1 MSQAVFIA
9 MNGMG
14 WKHSCRDKFVVA
26 RVVDSGNWA
35 ESILALKKR
44 KTLTM
49 MTHKCEAAAQRL
61 LSGGPGWWT
70 GEPGAQ
76 QVPAVSFLFF
86 FFWEDAGGVRDSTP
100 WGGKKL
106 MQNPAV
112 MTGCSEMS
120 HYTDNKGLSRIILML
135 RITVL
140 TKPDISA
147 YSCLHQGFSFLL
159 HKIFTAFFFFF

>member
-35 ESILALKKR
+35 ESILALKK
-44 KTLTM
+44 KNTDYDDTQM
-49 MTHKCEAAAQRL
+49 WSSSSAAVVWGSRL
-61 LSGGPGWWT
+61 VNGGARSSAGSC
-70 GEPGAQ
+70 
-76 QVPAVSFLFF
+76 SFFSFFF

-159 HKIFTAFFFFF
+159 HKIFTAFFFF